1 MGWKDVNEEQ
11 HQAGLQMDCVLSA
24 HSRSSNTQQSKTE
37 EDKMPLFPSPPRTTT
52 TTTTTTHTLTH
63 THTHTHHCC
72 TKRVGSQP
80 CRSPSTQ
87 THLCCLLK
95 GKRNKSANGAFLC
108 RGDKCPN
115 WESFENEW
123 LRHCL
128 IWFVYCFSLKPEH
141 VQQRWIRVTG
151 EPRQKE
157 GNGKGLLGKKILNV
171 FSIEIIYKWL
181 VRNRSRKKYIYIF
194 TLHPSFVSSL
204 SSRKLQLCNSLPLEH

>member
-1 MGWKDVNEEQ
+1 
-11 HQAGLQMDCVLSA
+11 
-24 HSRSSNTQQSKTE
+24 
-37 EDKMPLFPSPPRTTT
+37 MPLFPSPPRT

-141 VQQRWIRVTG
+141 VQQWWIRVTG
-151 EPRQKE
+151 S
-157 GNGKGLLGKKILNV
+157 LG
-171 FSIEIIYKWL
+171 
-181 VRNRSRKKYIYIF
+181 RKKEMEKVYWERKSLMCFLLKLSINGLWEIGQGKNIFIY
-194 TLHPSFVSSL
+194 SL
-204 SSRKLQLCNSLPLEH
+204 SILPSCPACHPENFNSAIHYH

>member
-1 MGWKDVNEEQ
+1 
-11 HQAGLQMDCVLSA
+11 MDCVLSA
-24 HSRSSNTQQSKTE
+24 HSISSNTQQSKTE
-37 EDKMPLFPSPPRTTT
+37 EDKMPLLPCPPKT
-52 TTTTTTHTLTH
+52 TTTTTTHIHTH
-63 THTHTHHCC
+63 TYTHSHTHTHHCC

-87 THLCCLLK
+87 THLCCLLN

-128 IWFVYCFSLKPEH
+128 IWFVYCFSLKPEY
-141 VQQRWIRVTG
+141 VQQWWIRVTG

-194 TLHPSFVSSL
+194 TLHPFFMSSL
-204 SSRKLQLCNSLPLEH
+204 SSRKL